1 MGAEVLLECADV
13 ADEGQMREVV
23 LRAEKRF
30 GKPPRSHLCC
40 RPVCQCSRFRIS
52 ARINVEQQFHAK
64 VSGLPVLQK
73 VVENQRLDFCVVNS
87 SLSSI
92 LGGQGLTAYAAA
104 HLFVD
109 AFTQEH
115 NKRQSEPWLNIGWD
129 RWQAADADQ
138 LETGGAGRLAE
149 LAINRAEAGEVLLR
163 LLSMGGSPQVAVSTS
178 DLSARINRWINLA
191 SVREGEHAVD
201 AGTAAL
207 HPRPALSCDYVAP
220 ANPTETSLAE
230 IWQQLLGVDKVGIH
244 DNFFDLGGHS
254 LLGTQLLSRIRAAF
268 QIQMPLRTL
277 YESPTV
283 AAMAESIAR
292 QRLEQEKTEQLELLR
307 EIELMAD
314 DEVETELGKG
324 EAPGTGVEC
333 A

>member
-1 MGAEVLLECADV
+1 MPMIQDLSPD
-13 ADEGQMREVV
+13 
-23 LRAEKRF
+23 
-30 GKPPRSHLCC
+30 
-40 RPVCQCSRFRIS
+40 QC
-52 ARINVEQQFHAK
+52 EQQFHAK
-64 VSGLPVLQK
+64 VGGLPVLQK
-73 VVENQRLDFCVVNS
+73 VLENKRLDFCVVNS

-92 LGGQGLTAYAAA
+92 LGGQGLAAYAAA

-115 NKRQSEPWLNIGWD
+115 NKRQSAPWLTIGWD
-129 RWQAADADQ
+129 RWQSSEEDQ
-138 LETGGAGRLAE
+138 RKAGGTGRLTE
-149 LAINRAEAGEVLLR
+149 LAITRAEAGEVLLR
-163 LLSMGGSPQVAVSTS
+163 TLSMGGSPQVAVSTS
-178 DLSARINRWINLA
+178 DLSARINRWIHLA
-191 SVREGEHAVD
+191 SVREGEHAAD
-201 AGTAAL
+201 AETTAL

-220 ANPTETSLAE
+220 ANPTETSLAD

-277 YESPTV
+277 YDSPTV
-283 AAMAESIAR
+283 AAMAESIVR
-292 QRLEQEKTEQLELLR
+292 QREQENTEQLELLR
-307 EIELMAD
+307 AIERMAD

-324 EAPGTGVEC
+324 TAPGTGVEC